1 MSNPLRQYVCIT
13 EPIPVIGT
21 NIFFNS
27 CCEPKFCPHLSH
39 ENVVSLLVKLSSEF
53 FPLSTSNLFIL
64 CTGLQIKLRSN
75 F

>member
-39 ENVVSLLVKLSSEF
+39 GNVVSLFVELW
-53 FPLSTSNLFIL
+53 
-64 CTGLQIKLRSN
+64 SN
-75 F
+75 FFSTIYFEFVYSMYWTTNHIKI

>member
-13 EPIPVIGT
+13 ESIPVIGT

-39 ENVVSLLVKLSSEF
+39 ENVVSLFVELSSEF
-53 FPLSTSNLFIL
+53 FSTIYFEFVYIMYWTTNH
-64 CTGLQIKLRSN
+64 IKT
-75 F
+75 